1 MAKNK
6 NKNRKKGGGS
16 VGSSVA
22 NAASIKDGA
31 VAPAPPDTPTA
42 DEIVETPSTEN
53 IGDVLVMNDDDEPK
67 PDERLD
73 TISPVLDASEARSE
87 SSEDVVAEPAVAVAT
102 VE

>member
-22 NAASIKDGA
+22 NAASVKDG
-31 VAPAPPDTPTA
+31 VAPPDTPTA

-53 IGDVLVMNDDDEPK
+53 IGDVLVVNDDDEPK

-87 SSEDVVAEPAVAVAT
+87 SSEDVAAEPAVAVAT

>member
-22 NAASIKDGA
+22 NAASVKDG
-31 VAPAPPDTPTA
+31 VAPPDTPTA
-42 DEIVETPSTEN
+42 DEIVETLSTEN
-53 IGDVLVMNDDDEPK
+53 IGDVLVAVNDDDEPK

-87 SSEDVVAEPAVAVAT
+87 SSEDVAAEPAVAVAT

>member
-22 NAASIKDGA
+22 NAASVKDG
-31 VAPAPPDTPTA
+31 VAPPDTPTA

-53 IGDVLVMNDDDEPK
+53 IGDVLVVNDDDEPK